1 MIMMIII
8 MMMMMM
14 MMMMTEERYMKY
26 LYPYECDKKNLSTPA
41 ELQAAIDGNR
51 REGRRSSYGQYEA
64 IHNQMPMQQMAR
76 QSLSGGLQQM
86 SPLAL
91 VTHAAAA
98 NNPQAAAQAAAVA
111 AHHRLMT
118 APAFPKMPN
127 FMSPNFEQRMIE
139 YIKLLQANKEQRENV
154 EAAASAIS
162 NSNGNG
168 HTMTH
173 SQQQSAQQHQSTS
186 LQRSQSPD
194 VSQHEAFNVLGISRV
209 ALWQMVNNHASP
221 PVSVNASLHGEGDS
235 GGDVGNSNVKSG
247 SEISG

>member
-1 MIMMIII
+1 
-8 MMMMMM
+8 
-14 MMMMTEERYMKY
+14 
-26 LYPYECDKKNLSTPA
+26 
-41 ELQAAIDGNR
+41 
-51 REGRRSSYGQYEA
+51 
-64 IHNQMPMQQMAR
+64 MAR

-98 NNPQAAAQAAAVA
+98 NNPQAAAQAAAAA

-118 APAFPKMPN
+118 APAFAQMPN
-127 FMSPNFEQRMIE
+127 LMSHDFEQRMLE
-139 YIKLLQANKEQRENV
+139 YLKLLQANKEQNV

-186 LQRSQSPD
+186 RQRSQSPD
-194 VSQHEAFNVLGISRV
+194 VSQHEAFNVLGMSRV